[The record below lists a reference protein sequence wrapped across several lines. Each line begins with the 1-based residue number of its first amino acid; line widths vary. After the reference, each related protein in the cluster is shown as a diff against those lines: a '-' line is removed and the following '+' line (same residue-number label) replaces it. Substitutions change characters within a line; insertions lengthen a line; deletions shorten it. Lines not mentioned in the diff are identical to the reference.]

1 MVSQRSGPER
11 ILPDQVSIERS
22 YWISVHTD
30 LADSPRIRALMQQ
43 IERQVHLDR
52 TLFLPATVPS
62 EETPAKAAKA

>member
-1 MVSQRSGPER
+1 
-11 ILPDQVSIERS
+11 
-22 YWISVHTD
+22 

-62 EETPAKAAKA
+62 EESPAKAAKA